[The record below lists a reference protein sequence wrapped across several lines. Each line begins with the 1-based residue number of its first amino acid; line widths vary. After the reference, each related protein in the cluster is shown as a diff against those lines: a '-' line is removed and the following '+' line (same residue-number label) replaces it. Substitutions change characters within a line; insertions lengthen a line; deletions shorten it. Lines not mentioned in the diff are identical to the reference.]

1 MDKFLTVEERQNL
14 YNEIWKE
21 PVATVAKRY
30 SISDTA
36 LRKRCNKLN
45 IPLPPRGYW
54 EKIKSGQ
61 RIKKPALSK
70 VFGKYVG
77 IVHNSIIKYKY
88 SANELTDEK
97 LLILKNEE
105 LSLLTDETKMF
116 INKKCVDLM
125 VKNQLRNPHQLILNH
140 QEEMKFRKQKEKE
153 LREDKFLLKRFPY
166 REIMY
171 TNFNSSLPIHVSDKN
186 IKRVY
191 RILNSLFKTLEKLD
205 ANISVQPYLGKDVAN
220 IRVGRHFYEFEAK
233 EDYNKSSKK
242 KKNDKDSI
250 EEVGVLVLLFS
261 VKSSYGKDLNKI
273 LEYRD
278 SEMEPFEAQ
287 LAKIILDLF
296 VTSNQLDVL
305 EEISGRAIERRWEE
319 EKRQQ
324 HLEELKKI
332 ELERI
337 SKLESMVFDWDKAK
351 KIREFA
357 ESLDENILKT
367 ANENERQ
374 KITSWIKWVRNKA
387 DWIDPLIS
395 REDEILGKKYDI
407 HEISEQG
414 RRGEELTPYNYNK

>member
-61 RIKKPALSK
+61 KIKKPALSK

-77 IVHNSIIKYKY
+77 IVHKSIIKYKFN
-88 SANELTDEK
+88 ANELTDEK
-97 LLILKNEE
+97 LLLLKDEE
-105 LSLLTDETKMF
+105 LSLLTDETKML
-116 INKKCVDLM
+116 INKKCADPI

-140 QEEMKFRKQKEKE
+140 QEEMKFRKQKKKE
-153 LREDKFLLKRFPY
+153 LNEKRYIFNRY
-166 REIMY
+166 SSGEIRY
-171 TNFNSSLPIHVSDKN
+171 TNFNSSLPIYVSDKN

-191 RILNSLFKTLEKLD
+191 RILNSLFNTLEKLD
-205 ANISVQPYLGKDVAN
+205 ANISVEPYLGKDVAN
-220 IRVGRHFYEFEAK
+220 IRVGSHFYEFEAK

-242 KKNDKDSI
+242 KKNDKSSI

-261 VKSSYGKDLNKI
+261 VKSSYGKDLNKT

-278 SEMEPFEAQ
+278 SEMEPFEVQ
-287 LAKIILDLF
+287 LTRIILDLF

-305 EEISGRAIERRWEE
+305 EEISGRAIERRWED

-324 HLEELKKI
+324 QLEEFKKI

-337 SKLESMVFDWDKAK
+337 SKLESMVSDWDKAK

-357 ESLDENILKT
+357 ESLDKNILET
-367 ANENERQ
+367 ANDNERQ
-374 KITSWIKWVRNKA
+374 KIISWIKWVRNKA

-395 REDEILGKKYDI
+395 REDELLGKKYDI

-414 RRGEELTPYNYNK
+414 RRVEELTTYNHNK